1 MLSVVIPALNEGDSI
16 AETVRATVAALSSFL
31 TQYEVIVVDDGSGD
45 LTGENAARAGAI
57 VVRHPHNLG
66 YGAALKAG
74 IRRAKYDVCAI
85 LDADLTYPADRLK
98 DLYAMFSKGYDM
110 VVGARTG
117 KYYNRS
123 INKSVLR
130 TILGFVVQFTAGRRI
145 PDINSGLRI
154 FRKDDAVQFFPRLCD
169 TFSFTTSL
177 TLAYMMNGRFVGY
190 VDIPYYERVGSTKVR
205 LLSDSIRTLEY
216 IVSAAN
222 YYDPLKLFGLFS
234 ITCVGLAGIGFL
246 ISILSGIRAGYLLGL
261 GGLLIAIVVFA
272 MGLLASLLKQVMDR
286 LH

>member
-1 MLSVVIPALNEGDSI
+1 VLSVVIPALNEGDSI
-16 AETVRATVAALSSFL
+16 AETVRATVTALASFL
-31 TQYEVIVVDDGSGD
+31 NEYEVVVVDDGSGD
-45 LTGENAARAGAI
+45 STAENAARAGAV

-66 YGAALKAG
+66 YGAALKSG

-85 LDADLTYPADRLK
+85 MDADLTYPADRLK
-98 DLYAMFSKGYDM
+98 DLYAVFSKGYDM

-117 KYYNRS
+117 NYYRQS
-123 INKSVLR
+123 VNKSILR
-130 TILGFVVQFTAGRRI
+130 KILSFVVQFTAGRRI

-154 FRKDDAVQFFPRLCD
+154 FKKNDAVQFFPRLCD

-177 TLAYMMNGRFVGY
+177 TLAFMMNGRFVGY
-190 VDIPYYERVGSTKVR
+190 VDIPYYERAGSSKVR
-205 LLSDSIRTLEY
+205 LWSDSVRTLEY

-222 YYDPLKLFGLFS
+222 YYDPLKLFALFS
-234 ITCVGLAGIGFL
+234 VTCVALSGIGFL
-246 ISILSGIRAGYLLGL
+246 ISMLSGIKAGYFFGL
-261 GGLLIAIVVFA
+261 GGLLVAIVVFA